1 MALLAGIHHPSNQ
14 LSLLTIFQLTE
25 NRCSNRSRL
34 EALVQILA
42 EHYQV
47 QDLLVEGGGS
57 VNAAAFQA
65 GIVDEVYLTLCPK
78 GAGGRE
84 IPPRLKAMVSS
95 WPIWSIWNC

>member
-1 MALLAGIHHPSNQ
+1 MALLAGMHHPSNQ

-65 GIVDEVYLTLCPK
+65 GIVDEVYLRSVPK
-78 GAGGRE
+78 GRVAERSQ
-84 IPPRLKAMVSS
+84 PRLKAMVSS